1 MATKTIQIT
10 IEEGTT
16 IVIDGKAYSGAVDVD
31 EKTAALLI
39 RTKKGK

>member
-1 MATKTIQIT
+1 MATKTIKVT

-16 IVIDGKAYSGAVDVD
+16 IVIDGKTYSGVVDVD

-39 RTKKGK
+39 STKKGK